1 MRQSDPNFSA
11 KPGFRTKHALAYWL
25 LSRAAHRPPGNALNE
40 ADMTTGT
47 DTDSA
52 VVAFRDEGQWQVGLL
67 PDRLIG
73 DLDGLIAALRQQ
85 GGEGGSIGLVDVGH
99 EFLVVLRCC
108 GREVRML
115 LSDITAAVAWDLAAQ
130 VAERLNVP
138 VPDEDELTEVLP
150 AGDLSLL
157 ADLGMDEMA
166 LGAVLADLDA
176 YADEMLATIA
186 GRLGFAEAYERV
198 VEPAAH

>member
-1 MRQSDPNFSA
+1 
-11 KPGFRTKHALAYWL
+11 
-25 LSRAAHRPPGNALNE
+25 
-40 ADMTTGT
+40 
-47 DTDSA
+47 
-52 VVAFRDEGQWQVGLL
+52 
-67 PDRLIG
+67 
-73 DLDGLIAALRQQ
+73 
-85 GGEGGSIGLVDVGH
+85 
-99 EFLVVLRCC
+99 
-108 GREVRML
+108 ML